1 MVKPCSAIQ
10 TSLNIFER
18 YLLPLSQT
26 KVTTRFGLV
35 GLRQYR
41 SAPASNVPVD
51 EPARIPSLRKSSRAV
66 AKLSESSISKA
77 SVTNDMSALSGTKSS
92 PIPSTAQLPHSTSF
106 PVFTHSYRIEP
117 VGSASTISTPRRG
130 FTRLKNRPSPVRV
143 PPRLERVPVRC
154 CPRSLQ

>member
-35 GLRQYR
+35 CCRQYR
-41 SAPASNVPVD
+41 RAPASNVPVD

-66 AKLSESSISKA
+66 AKLSESSISKD
-77 SVTNDMSALSGTKSS
+77 SVTDDMSALPGRN
-92 PIPSTAQLPHSTSF
+92 SF
-106 PVFTHSYRIEP
+106 PLT
-117 VGSASTISTPRRG
+117 ANANLTDST
-130 FTRLKNRPSPVRV
+130 
-143 PPRLERVPVRC
+143 
-154 CPRSLQ
+154 

>member
-35 GLRQYR
+35 CCRQYR
-41 SAPASNVPVD
+41 SAPASRVPVD

-66 AKLSESSISKA
+66 AKLSESSISRLQSRTTCQRCPEQNPPQFLPPPSYQTRPA
-77 SVTNDMSALSGTKSS
+77 FPSS
-92 PIPSTAQLPHSTSF
+92 PIRTGSTRSDRPAPF
-106 PVFTHSYRIEP
+106 PLR
-117 VGSASTISTPRRG
+117 GAASPG
-130 FTRLKNRPSPVRV
+130 
-143 PPRLERVPVRC
+143 
-154 CPRSLQ
+154 